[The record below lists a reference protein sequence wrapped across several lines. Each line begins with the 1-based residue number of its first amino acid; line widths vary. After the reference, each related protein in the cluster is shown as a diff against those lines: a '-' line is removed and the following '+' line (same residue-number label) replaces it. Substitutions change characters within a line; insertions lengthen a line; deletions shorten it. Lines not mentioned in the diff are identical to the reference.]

1 MGDVA
6 PWQERDPNQEDED
19 DDVDENVFK
28 SVSNTILTNL
38 AISGSEGCHTIPN
51 TSFPIDDQAR

>member
-19 DDVDENVFK
+19 DDVDENVVNG
-28 SVSNTILTNL
+28 SLIL
-38 AISGSEGCHTIPN
+38 
-51 TSFPIDDQAR
+51 F